1 MYLTNKQY
9 DGYFLY
15 CFVFEMN
22 RQHDVEPDLYVWM
35 EDAVSEVQC
44 VILENVAN
52 FS

>member
-1 MYLTNKQY
+1 MMGIFCIVL
-9 DGYFLY
+9 F
-15 CFVFEMN
+15 FEMN